1 MDEVYIDEDCKLCS
15 SFGTWINN
23 KSDTIKISN
32 QKSLNQNLQNL
43 DTLIFSNETKTYKY
57 SDAVIMSVYSIGGIY
72 KSVLLL
78 KIIPKPLRDNF
89 YKFVAKHRNGQKFN
103 DFIKKINLKSFMK
116 TVFVFS
122 IFRAIYGALILFFA
136 YRITLQT
143 ENNIFFASL
152 FFIFSMFLSRQIF
165 KKIKNKLNL

>member
-1 MDEVYIDEDCKLCS
+1 LDEVYIDEDCKLCN
-15 SFGTWINN
+15 SFGKWINH
-23 KSDTIKISN
+23 KSDTIKVSN
-32 QKSLNQNLQNL
+32 QKSLNHNLQNL
-43 DTLIFSNETKTYKY
+43 DTLIFSNENKTYKY

-72 KSVLLL
+72 KLILIL
-78 KIIPKPLRDNF
+78 KILPKPFRDKV
-89 YKFVAKHRNGQKFN
+89 YKFVAKHRNGQRLNHF
-103 DFIKKINLKSFMK
+103 FKKINLKTFIK

-165 KKIKNKLNL
+165 KKIKKRLNL

>member
-1 MDEVYIDEDCKLCS
+1 LDEVYIDENCRLCN

-32 QKSLNQNLQNL
+32 QKNLNQNLQNL

-72 KSVLLL
+72 KLILLL
-78 KIIPKPLRDNF
+78 KILPKPFRDKV

-103 DFIKKINLKSFMK
+103 HFFKKKNLKTFIK
-116 TVFVFS
+116 TVIVFS

-136 YRITLQT
+136 YRITVQT
-143 ENNIFFASL
+143 ENNIFLASL

-165 KKIKNKLNL
+165 KKIKNRLNL

>member
-1 MDEVYIDEDCKLCS
+1 MDEVYIDENCKLCN

-32 QKSLNQNLQNL
+32 QKNLNQNLQNL
-43 DTLIFSNETKTYKY
+43 DTLIFSKETKTYKY

-72 KSVLLL
+72 KLILLL
-78 KIIPKPLRDNF
+78 KIIPKPFRDKV

-103 DFIKKINLKSFMK
+103 HFFKKKNLKTFIK
-116 TVFVFS
+116 TVIAFS
-122 IFRAIYGALILFFA
+122 IFRAIYGVLILFFA
-136 YRITLQT
+136 YRITVQT
-143 ENNIFFASL
+143 ENNIFLASL

-165 KKIKNKLNL
+165 KKIKNRLNL

>member
-1 MDEVYIDEDCKLCS
+1 MNEVYIDEDCKLCS

-43 DTLIFSNETKTYKY
+43 DTLIFSNETITYKY

-72 KSVLLL
+72 KLILIL
-78 KIIPKPLRDNF
+78 KIIPKSFRDKV
-89 YKFVAKHRNGQKFN
+89 YKYVAKHRNGQKFN
-103 DFIKKINLKSFMK
+103 HFYQKINLKTFIK

-122 IFRAIYGALILFFA
+122 IFRAIYGAFVLFFA
-136 YRITLQT
+136 YRITVQT
-143 ENNIFFASL
+143 ENNIFLASI
-152 FFIFSMFLSRQIF
+152 FFILSMSLSRKIF
-165 KKIKNKLNL
+165 KKTNNKLNL